1 MQKQFKGLTSQEVL
15 ESRRTH
21 GENVLTPPV
30 RESWW
35 KLYLEKYDDPVIR
48 ILLIAACIAFLVG
61 LAHNE
66 YVEAVGIVVAV
77 FLATTM
83 AFVNE
88 YKAGREFDILNQV
101 NDDVESMGVKVLEQF
116 ALLGQYDFLNILEA
130 PDEVTMARVATMLAS
145 RGTLK
150 TLTLPAIDVDAYIEA
165 MRGLGS

>member
-83 AFVNE
+83 AS
-88 YKAGREFDILNQV
+88 AC
-101 NDDVESMGVKVLEQF
+101 
-116 ALLGQYDFLNILEA
+116 
-130 PDEVTMARVATMLAS
+130 
-145 RGTLK
+145 
-150 TLTLPAIDVDAYIEA
+150 
-165 MRGLGS
+165 GLGTRFKEGLTTNDTKPTKKDG